1 MKKGM
6 TVIPAMLQQT
16 GRVAMELLSFHPA
29 VVLHLDIIVL
39 ACLGSEWLLWIGEKE
54 NQSP

>member
-29 VVLHLDIIVL
+29 GVLHLDIIVL